1 MWRRLPRLREDS
13 FVPAAKNCSSATC
26 TAPQRQSIDLPGV
39 VAMPQT
45 YNVGSRSL
53 FVTLV
58 GWIFIVIAAAGT
70 ASALLQGVGAA
81 LGDLERP
88 LQPAGSQALPLLSGF
103 LSGHLHWVM
112 GSVLLLAVAS
122 LAGAIGLLLR
132 LEWARRTVLVVLG
145 VGIAASLMGLW
156 LQHEVIQAVVQTSLS
171 QASLPSSLADVF
183 GGFVTASRVM
193 AVVVTLGMCAL
204 FGWVMRRLM
213 SDSVRQ
219 EFA

>member
-1 MWRRLPRLREDS
+1 
-13 FVPAAKNCSSATC
+13 
-26 TAPQRQSIDLPGV
+26 
-39 VAMPQT
+39 MPQT

-58 GWIFIVIAAAGT
+58 GWIFIVIAAAGS
-70 ASALLQGVGAA
+70 ASALLQGAGAA
-81 LGDLERP
+81 LSHVELP
-88 LQPAGSQALPLLSGF
+88 WQPADSQSLPLISGF
-103 LSGHLHWVM
+103 LRGHLHWVM
-112 GSVLLLAVAS
+112 GTGLLLAVVA

-145 VGIAASLMGLW
+145 VGIAANLMGLW
-156 LQHEVIQAVVQTSLS
+156 LQHEVIQAVVHTSLS

-193 AVVVTLGMCAL
+193 AVVMTLGICAL
-204 FGWVMRRLM
+204 CGWVMRRLM